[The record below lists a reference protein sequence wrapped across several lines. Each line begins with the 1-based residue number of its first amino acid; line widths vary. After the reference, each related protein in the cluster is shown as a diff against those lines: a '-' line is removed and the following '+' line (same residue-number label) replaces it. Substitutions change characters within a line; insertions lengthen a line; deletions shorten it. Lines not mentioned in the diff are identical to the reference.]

1 MYINNIIDDIFL
13 LFHLLIMK
21 NFNLKDYC
29 FNLFD
34 TMVANKLLWVL
45 HVITQVFFIA
55 IMLIAILK
63 SFVFWDVAE
72 GLVMLIFIPVVSV
85 FIRLWFEFLGVMFS
99 INNNTKEIKESLM
112 KSEKV
117 EKKSV
122 FKKK

>member
-1 MYINNIIDDIFL
+1 
-13 LFHLLIMK
+13 
-21 NFNLKDYC
+21 
-29 FNLFD
+29 
-34 TMVANKLLWVL
+34 MVANKLLWVL

-63 SFVFWDVAE
+63 SFVFWNVAE

>member
-1 MYINNIIDDIFL
+1 MSINNIIDNIFL
-13 LFHLLIMK
+13 LFCLLTMK
-21 NFNLKDYC
+21 KFNLKDYC

-45 HVITQVFFIA
+45 HVISQVFFIA

-72 GLVMLIFIPVVSV
+72 WLVMLIFIPVVSV

-122 FKKK
+122 SKKK

>member
-1 MYINNIIDDIFL
+1 
-13 LFHLLIMK
+13 MK

-45 HVITQVFFIA
+45 HVITQVLIVA
-55 IMLIAILK
+55 CMLIAVLK
-63 SFVFWDVAE
+63 CLVFWDVAE
-72 GLVMLIFIPVVSV
+72 WLIMLIFVPIVSV

-122 FKKK
+122 SKKK

>member
-1 MYINNIIDDIFL
+1 MIFA
-13 LFHLLIMK
+13 MK

-34 TMVANKLLWVL
+34 TMVANKLLWIL

-55 IMLIAILK
+55 VMLIAILK
-63 SFVFWDVAE
+63 SFVFWDVTE
-72 GLVMLIFIPVVSV
+72 WLVMLIFLPVVSV

-99 INNNTKEIKESLM
+99 INNNTKEIKEKLV

-117 EKKSV
+117 EKKLVS
-122 FKKK
+122 KKK

>member
-1 MYINNIIDDIFL
+1 MSINNIIDNIFL
-13 LFHLLIMK
+13 LFCLLTMK
-21 NFNLKDYC
+21 KFNLKDYC

-72 GLVMLIFIPVVSV
+72 GLIMLIFIPVVSV

-99 INNNTKEIKESLM
+99 INNNTKEIKESLT
-112 KSEKV
+112 KSDKV

-122 FKKK
+122 SKKK

>member
-1 MYINNIIDDIFL
+1 MSINNIIDNIFL
-13 LFHLLIMK
+13 LFCLLTMK
-21 NFNLKDYC
+21 KFNLKDYC

-63 SFVFWDVAE
+63 SFVFWNVAE

-122 FKKK
+122 SKKK

>member
-1 MYINNIIDDIFL
+1 
-13 LFHLLIMK
+13 MK
-21 NFNLKDYC
+21 KFNLKDYC

-99 INNNTKEIKESLM
+99 INNNTKEIKESLT

-117 EKKSV
+117 EKKSIS
-122 FKKK
+122 KKK

>member
-1 MYINNIIDDIFL
+1 MFL
-13 LFHLLIMK
+13 LFLLLIMK

-63 SFVFWDVAE
+63 SFVFWNVAE

-85 FIRLWFEFLGVMFS
+85 FIRLRFEFLGVMFS

-122 FKKK
+122 SKKK

>member
-63 SFVFWDVAE
+63 SFVFWNVAE

-99 INNNTKEIKESLM
+99 INNNTKKIKESLM